1 MVVRSTCV
9 VFSIAAGNNHTN
21 PTGTHVHTV
30 GEEGGIHG
38 NKRLMEFTETR
49 DYNKSTNQQ
58 QAKNDALLLPA
69 DITIKHHK
77 ASKFVCVMP
86 TLAAMM
92 LLKEL
97 PMVKEMLVA
106 IVKKEYTLGT
116 REKLKTELKKML
128 EMS

>member
-1 MVVRSTCV
+1 MNIESQKRSQQ
-9 VFSIAAGNNHTN
+9 IKKHT
-21 PTGTHVHTV
+21 
-30 GEEGGIHG
+30 
-38 NKRLMEFTETR
+38 
-49 DYNKSTNQQ
+49 
-58 QAKNDALLLPA
+58 KNDAFLLPA

-106 IVKKEYTLGT
+106 IVKKEYTLMENEKERA
-116 REKLKTELKKML
+116 REQRR
-128 EMS
+128 